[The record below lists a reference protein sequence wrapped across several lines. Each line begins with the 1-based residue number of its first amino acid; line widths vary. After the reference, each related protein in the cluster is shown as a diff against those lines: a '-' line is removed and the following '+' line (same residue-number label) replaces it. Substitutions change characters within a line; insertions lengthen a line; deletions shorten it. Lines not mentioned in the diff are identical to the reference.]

1 VITTVEAVHKEF
13 FASTEAIADAKAEIF
28 VGIEQGGVA
37 VLNRDNPQYS
47 RLAAAA
53 DGYVGTVIGF
63 GRHRQATVR
72 LLSVETDDKGSRV
85 RASAGGETLDYR
97 LNVSGAHWVSNSL
110 CVLAAV
116 MAAGADVRAAA
127 AELARFTVPKG
138 RGQRSVVATAEGAF
152 DLIDDSYNASPV
164 SMAAAFEVLGR
175 TEPGPGGR
183 RLAMLGDMLELGDD
197 ARDLH
202 VALAKP
208 LRENGIDLV
217 FTAGTAMAHLA
228 AALPASMRGG
238 HADDSA
244 SLVPLVTAAVR
255 PGDVVTVKGSAG
267 SRMGLIVEA
276 LGALGVGKVDAN
288 PAKRVAK
295 GN

>member
-1 VITTVEAVHKEF
+1 
-13 FASTEAIADAKAEIF
+13 
-28 VGIEQGGVA
+28 
-37 VLNRDNPQYS
+37 
-47 RLAAAA
+47 
-53 DGYVGTVIGF
+53 
-63 GRHRQATVR
+63 VR